1 MEPSLDKAQD
11 VSTGTTATTQT
22 NPIRE
27 LTSMG
32 DLGKELF
39 AQAAILN
46 AAAAQHIAIGRQQ
59 AFREV
64 KAIVQS
70 GKPYAEVVDAL
81 LALCEKERE

>member
-1 MEPSLDKAQD
+1 MEPSPDKVQE
-11 VSTGTTATTQT
+11 VSTDTTATTPT

-46 AAAAQHIAIGRQQ
+46 AAAAEHMRIGRVQM
-59 AFREV
+59 AREV
-64 KAIVQS
+64 KSIIRAGKSLPETLDAI
-70 GKPYAEVVDAL
+70 
-81 LALCEKERE
+81 LALCKENGA